1 MTESRKTMSNLQE
14 ELFSHRI
21 NQAKTNNDVRNDLGS
36 KVDREEVGHIVQESV
51 NKEVAK
57 QLGMILSSGF
67 QRDSDSDD
75 E

>member
-1 MTESRKTMSNLQE
+1 MN
-14 ELFSHRI
+14 
-21 NQAKTNNDVRNDLGS
+21 LGS
-36 KVDREEVGHIVQESV
+36 KVGREEVGHIVQESV